1 MTSKPFL
8 WTIIRALLPIALW
21 LTGAA
26 YYFLASVGLGMAF
39 SLETLEYD
47 ADFFKIAAIGIASLC
62 AMGLASYFSRDRF
75 SQLISFALIATFIF
89 YGVYNA
95 IGLIE
100 DQNFTLSI
108 WLVSVGSLFIPALLW
123 ILWPFNY
130 LRKNALHKQN
140 NSPYLKNKSEHS
152 L

>member
-8 WTIIRALLPIALW
+8 WTIIQILLPIALW

-47 ADFFKIAAIGIASLC
+47 ADFFKIVAIGLVSLC
-62 AMGLASYFSRDRF
+62 AMGIASYFSRDRL

-100 DQNFTLSI
+100 DQNSTLSI
-108 WLVSVGSLFIPALLW
+108 WLLSVGSLFIPPLLW
-123 ILWPFNY
+123 ILWPFKH
-130 LRKNALHKQN
+130 LRKRYFENIRLASHKQ
-140 NSPYLKNKSEHS
+140 PEQE
-152 L
+152 